1 MRNDKLTTIRDFI
14 VKNSKFLF
22 PVIVIAAV
30 AVTVSI
36 ALNAGEARAG
46 QGEEES
52 SQEST
57 MEPMELSSE
66 EGEVPPEETPAP
78 IEIPLAVN
86 EDAGIQAIVTSYYD
100 AMVSGDSASMAALYD
115 NLSENE
121 LLRCEEVAKY
131 LERVSGIEV
140 YSRPGPVDG
149 TTLVYVYYRVCFQ
162 NHAEEIPGW
171 QMFYVCDNGQGGLY
185 IKDEKNFTEEEKEY
199 VKVISN
205 QDDTVEFNNR
215 VNAEYNELM
224 EGNPQLLAYLG
235 ELGVQVDTALGV
247 RLAEM
252 NAATEPPAEEGT
264 PEEGAVPEEGGEAVP
279 AADVPE
285 TAPVDNG
292 PQYATATTT
301 VNVRSSDSEQADK
314 LGKVVG
320 GTKVQVQE
328 VRVNGWTK
336 IVYEGGDGYI
346 KSEYLQ
352 MEESA
357 EGLETIGTVTAN
369 TNINVRSAASEEAE
383 VLGILPGGESLELLG
398 NENGWCKVKYSGKVA
413 YVKAD
418 YVTAN

>member
-185 IKDEKNFTEEEKEY
+185 IKDEKNF
-199 VKVISN
+199 
-205 QDDTVEFNNR
+205 
-215 VNAEYNELM
+215 A
-224 EGNPQLLAYLG
+224 
-235 ELGVQVDTALGV
+235 
-247 RLAEM
+247 
-252 NAATEPPAEEGT
+252 
-264 PEEGAVPEEGGEAVP
+264 
-279 AADVPE
+279 
-285 TAPVDNG
+285 
-292 PQYATATTT
+292 
-301 VNVRSSDSEQADK
+301 
-314 LGKVVG
+314 
-320 GTKVQVQE
+320 
-328 VRVNGWTK
+328 
-336 IVYEGGDGYI
+336 
-346 KSEYLQ
+346 
-352 MEESA
+352 
-357 EGLETIGTVTAN
+357 
-369 TNINVRSAASEEAE
+369 
-383 VLGILPGGESLELLG
+383 
-398 NENGWCKVKYSGKVA
+398 
-413 YVKAD
+413 
-418 YVTAN
+418 